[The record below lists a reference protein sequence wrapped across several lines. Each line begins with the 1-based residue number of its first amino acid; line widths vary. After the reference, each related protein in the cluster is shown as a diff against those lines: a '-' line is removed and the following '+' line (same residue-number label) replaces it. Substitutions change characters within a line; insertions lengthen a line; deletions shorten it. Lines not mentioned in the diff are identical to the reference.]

1 MYYLSR
7 SGDFTLFLDNTR
19 MERLELLTLI
29 RIAVFLEN
37 RNLTSMFDVCQHVR
51 YNGEAATE

>member
-7 SGDFTLFLDNTR
+7 SGDFTDNTR
-19 MERLELLTLI
+19 MERLELLTPI

-37 RNLTSMFDVCQHVR
+37 RNLTSVFDVCQHVR